1 MTRSLS
7 LSDKEDETK
16 SICIPPT
23 LMSSTTSIMYSLY
36 IVYNQMMDCLKGIE
50 KDDT

>member
-1 MTRSLS
+1 MKRSLS
-7 LSDKEDETK
+7 LSDKDDETQT
-16 SICIPPT
+16 ICIPPT
-23 LMSSTTSIMYSLY
+23 VMSSTTSIMYSLY